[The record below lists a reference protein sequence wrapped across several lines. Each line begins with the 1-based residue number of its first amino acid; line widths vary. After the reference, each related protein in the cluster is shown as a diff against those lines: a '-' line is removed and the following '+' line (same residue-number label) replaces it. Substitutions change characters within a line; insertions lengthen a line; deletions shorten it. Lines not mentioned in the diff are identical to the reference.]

1 MHLTVPA
8 SLLYIL
14 LMGFISVVNAAPAT
28 IKVTDSAN
36 SNIVSESHLES
47 RTGEHHQAGE
57 GVQHFPMIVVYITAI
72 RAVVITTGH
81 PPDKQLKFQDEVVQ
95 SRLEARLKFYFKH
108 TWKCDA
114 DINFVG
120 NLEFIMVDVEGGFS
134 FKYKKFPDYKKIL
147 RSGFVSES
155 NPPSPLGSSY
165 DSLNSDT
172 HVTLQVPQRS

>member
-28 IKVTDSAN
+28 IKVAGSAN

-47 RTGEHHQAGE
+47 RTGQHHQAGE
-57 GVQHFPMIVVYITAI
+57 GDQHSAIVVYITAI
-72 RAVVITTGH
+72 RAVVITTGQS
-81 PPDKQLKFQDEVVQ
+81 PDKQLKFQDEAVQ
-95 SRLEARLKFYFKH
+95 SRLEARLKFYFQH
-108 TWKCDA
+108 TWWCDA
-114 DINFVG
+114 VINFAE
-120 NLEFIMVDVEGGFS
+120 NLEFKMVDVEGDFS
-134 FKYKKFPDYKKIL
+134 FRYYTKFPDYKKI

-172 HVTLQVPQRS
+172 YVKLQVPQRS

>member
-28 IKVTDSAN
+28 IKVAGSAN

-57 GVQHFPMIVVYITAI
+57 GVQHFPMIAVYITAI
-72 RAVVITTGH
+72 RAAVITTGQS
-81 PPDKQLKFQDEVVQ
+81 PDKQLKFQDEAVQ
-95 SRLEARLKFYFKH
+95 SRLEARLKFYFQR
-108 TWKCDA
+108 TWKYDA
-114 DINFVG
+114 VINFVG
-120 NLEFIMVDVEGGFS
+120 NLEFKMVDVEGGFS
-134 FKYKKFPDYKKIL
+134 FEYKQFPNYKKIKG
-147 RSGFVSES
+147 GFVSES

-172 HVTLQVPQRS
+172 YVKLQVPQRS